1 MENKNMAK
9 SSIKDFCK
17 QPETHEYRVTT
28 IAADILK
35 GAKKSD
41 IISKYEK
48 EWGLDTHYI
57 WGLYKA
63 ALSYLYNKS
72 QINIEDIKKTNL
84 ERLEAIMDRD
94 DVAVKDILKAIDLSN
109 RTAGVYTDKIE
120 VKTNDTIHFEFPD
133 VETNLNEEQAE
144 QEAELQNQCE
154 S

>member
-1 MENKNMAK
+1 MAN
-9 SSIKDFCK
+9 SIKEITLK
-17 QPETHEYRVTT
+17 PEVTHEMRVSA

-35 GAKKSD
+35 GLKKKD
-41 IISKYEK
+41 ILDKYEK
-48 EWGLDTHYI
+48 EWAFTTERV
-57 WGLYKA
+57 WGLYKG

-72 QINIEDIKKTNL
+72 QINIEDVKKTNMA
-84 ERLEAIMDRD
+84 RLEAIMDRD

-133 VETNLNEEQAE
+133 VETNLKEEQVE

-154 S
+154 L

>member
-1 MENKNMAK
+1 MAN
-9 SSIKDFCK
+9 SIKEITLK
-17 QPETHEYRVTT
+17 PKVTHEMRVSA

-35 GAKKSD
+35 GIKKKD
-41 IISKYEK
+41 ILEKYENLWQMTT
-48 EWGLDTHYI
+48 ERV
-57 WGLYKA
+57 WGLYKG

-72 QINIEDIKKTNL
+72 EINIEEVKKANFA
-84 ERLEAIMDRD
+84 RLEAIIDRD

-109 RTAGVYTDKIE
+109 RTAGVYTDRIE

-133 VETNLNEEQAE
+133 VESNLKEEQAE

>member
-1 MENKNMAK
+1 MAN
-9 SSIKDFCK
+9 SIKEITLK
-17 QPETHEYRVTT
+17 PEVTHEMRVSA

-35 GAKKSD
+35 GLKKKD
-41 IISKYEK
+41 ILDKYEK
-48 EWGLDTHYI
+48 EWAFTTERV
-57 WGLYKA
+57 WGSYKG

-72 QINIEDIKKTNL
+72 QINIEDVKKTNMA
-84 ERLEAIMDRD
+84 RLEAIMDRD

-133 VETNLNEEQAE
+133 VETNLKEEQAE
-144 QEAELQNQCE
+144 QEVELQNQCE